1 MLHHL
6 LIGAVASILMAVGL
20 LMMKSRGP
28 ALPEARP
35 GRLLAAALAWF
46 RDPIWLGSI
55 VLQTIG
61 YALYLIA
68 LAGTPVSLLAVVMQ
82 GGIALFLLMAVIFLG
97 EHASRSEWIGI
108 VVLVCAMLAVT
119 LSIGS
124 DVATSRLDARAL
136 TVVTLVGLIV
146 GGILNFDARLRTSGA
161 AAALGSGLAFGL
173 AALYAKALTCVIVA
187 DPGASFWIRI
197 AANPYLYLTAIA
209 NVAGLMMLQNAFHC
223 ARGIIAMPLSS
234 ALSNLV
240 PIAGGMLAFGESLPA
255 EPRLAAM
262 RVAAFLMTIAGG
274 LLMASPRNG

>member
-28 ALPEARP
+28 A
-35 GRLLAAALAWF
+35 LLAAALAWF